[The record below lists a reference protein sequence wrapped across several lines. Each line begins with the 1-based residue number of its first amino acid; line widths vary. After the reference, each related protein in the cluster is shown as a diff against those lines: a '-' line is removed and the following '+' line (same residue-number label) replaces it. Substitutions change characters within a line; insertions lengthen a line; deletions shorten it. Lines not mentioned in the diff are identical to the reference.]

1 MSMKNYNPKENGNI
15 KQKPQD
21 LLMNYVLTIILV
33 FCLILSSFAYASSQ
47 IFSSAVVEGLSMFP
61 TINSKYN
68 KGDIA
73 YYKKN
78 STINRGDII
87 IINYKEAQKN
97 IDAIKR
103 VIALEGD
110 TICYYN
116 GKILINGSPLAE
128 SYLDED
134 YKLLG
139 SDQNA
144 LKIGGFVSAVDWKTE
159 GFNKSKDS
167 FENWCRILLNDEEN
181 KSSLAHTDFFTN
193 YKTKYSNCIKYS
205 TTLQAYMLTIPK
217 GFVYF
222 LGDNRKVSNDSS
234 IIGPLPTTEIDGKVS
249 FIVQNDATTFNVFGK
264 KIINMFK

>member
-61 TINSKYN
+61 TINSKYD

-78 STINRGDII
+78 STISRGDII

-103 VIALEGD
+103 VIA
-110 TICYYN
+110 
-116 GKILINGSPLAE
+116 
-128 SYLDED
+128 
-134 YKLLG
+134 
-139 SDQNA
+139 
-144 LKIGGFVSAVDWKTE
+144 
-159 GFNKSKDS
+159 
-167 FENWCRILLNDEEN
+167 
-181 KSSLAHTDFFTN
+181 
-193 YKTKYSNCIKYS
+193 S
-205 TTLQAYMLTIPK
+205 T
-217 GFVYF
+217 F
-222 LGDNRKVSNDSS
+222 
-234 IIGPLPTTEIDGKVS
+234 
-249 FIVQNDATTFNVFGK
+249 
-264 KIINMFK
+264 